1 MNKTG
6 LSNAGELTVVRL
18 EQQEYATTDDISGIV
33 ELANARRKEITGLSL
48 ELTTW
53 RHIALQKSG
62 RSSVEQVRL
71 IFVKQNDLLPC
82 QEDPCLPS

>member
-18 EQQEYATTDDISGIV
+18 ERQEYTTTDDISGTV
-33 ELANARRKEITGLSL
+33 ELANTRRKEITGISL

-53 RHIALQKSG
+53 RHVALQKSG
-62 RSSVEQVRL
+62 RSSVEQVRPL
-71 IFVKQNDLLPC
+71 SRGVG
-82 QEDPCLPS
+82 